1 MTAPR
6 SIGFVPPRTAWLF
19 GHASRPSGRRAQ
31 AAALLLS
38 AALLVAAAAGW
49 WTRGRAV
56 TPPATSPVTAQR
68 PAAPMALT
76 STPALS
82 AADRARI
89 NRVVRRLNTPWGR
102 IFEALEN
109 QAGARAALLS
119 LETDADRGAVR
130 VTTEGPS
137 LDELLMH
144 AERVQATA
152 PFVRTRLL
160 RIEPPDT
167 PGTPGT
173 AGTAAGLTRLS
184 FDLVIQ

>member
-6 SIGFVPPRTAWLF
+6 SIGFVPPRAAWLF
-19 GHASRPSGRRAQ
+19 GHAGGALSRRVQ
-31 AAALLLS
+31 AAALLLA

-49 WTRGRAV
+49 WSQRQAAV
-56 TPPATSPVTAQR
+56 PAPAVAQK
-68 PAAPMALT
+68 PAAPVALT
-76 STPALS
+76 AAPALN

-89 NRVVRRLNTPWGR
+89 NRVVRRLNTPWGS

-109 QAGARAALLS
+109 QAGAQPGKQVAALLA

-137 LDELLMH
+137 LDELLQH

-160 RIEPPDT
+160 RIEPPET
-167 PGTPGT
+167 P
-173 AGTAAGLTRLS
+173 GTAAGLTRLS